1 MPNRQSV
8 DWGWIDFQLLQS
20 SHYLKVKVISQLFYY
35 SKKGKG
41 SKVFGREELHEI
53 TLNYV
58 TIADGSV
65 EECSISR
72 RDYACR
78 PSHRLG
84 LIFSDL

>member
-20 SHYLKVKVISQLFYY
+20 SHYFQSIVLLQS
-35 SKKGKG
+35 KGKG

-65 EECSISR
+65 EECSVSR

-78 PSHRLG
+78 PSQRLG
-84 LIFSDL
+84 IIFSDL